1 MPKLLSDEQI
11 CEYQQDGLVFPIPVL
26 SAAEVATAR
35 AALEELAAALGGH
48 AEIAR
53 LRHLQLFH
61 RWVQDLVLH
70 PRVLDAVEDESGAI
84 VLSYRKAKRQKE
96 WEDVI
101 AKHKEGDVVAGAVT
115 RKIKGGLLVN
125 IGVNVFLPASQVDIR
140 RPPDIADYIGKTI
153 ECKILKIDEARRN
166 IVVSRRKLIDRV
178 MLRRMRPGSVLVA
191 NAERYQYAGA
201 WGEVLSVAA
210 QARGI
215 AGLVID
221 GAVRDIEA
229 ITQRRF
235 PVFSRGL
242 AIGACK
248 KEKIGTLNEPI
259 DLGGVTV
266 RSGDIVVGAGD
277 GVVILD
283 SQTIEQVLQAG
294 IARRERESEIFHQ
307 LNQGKTTIEILNLP
321 RWDRHGRKPGQ

>member
-1 MPKLLSDEQI
+1 MTISSETLRQLSEFD
-11 CEYQQDGLVFPIPVL
+11 
-26 SAAEVATAR
+26 AATLYEAAGQRGMVDPAIRPMWIGAHVCGPAITVSCPPRDNLMLHHAVA
-35 AALEELAAALGGH
+35 LAT
-48 AEIAR
+48 
-53 LRHLQLFH
+53 Q
-61 RWVQDLVLH
+61 
-70 PRVLDAVEDESGAI
+70 
-84 VLSYRKAKRQKE
+84 
-96 WEDVI
+96 
-101 AKHKEGDVVAGAVT
+101 
-115 RKIKGGLLVN
+115 
-125 IGVNVFLPASQVDIR
+125 
-140 RPPDIADYIGKTI
+140 
-153 ECKILKIDEARRN
+153 
-166 IVVSRRKLIDRV
+166 
-178 MLRRMRPGSVLVA
+178 GSVLVA
-191 NAERYQYAGA
+191 TAERYQLAGA

-266 RSGDIVVGAGD
+266 RFGDIVVGTGD

-283 SQTIEQVLQAG
+283 HQTIEQVLQAA
-294 IARRERESEIFHQ
+294 IARRDRESEIFSQ

-321 RWDRHGRKPGQ
+321 RRDPTGGKAHP

>member
-1 MPKLLSDEQI
+1 MTVSPELIRQLSEFD
-11 CEYQQDGLVFPIPVL
+11 
-26 SAAEVATAR
+26 AATLYEAAGQRGMVDPAIRPMWNGAHVCGPAITVSCPARDNLMLHHAVA
-35 AALEELAAALGGH
+35 LA
-48 AEIAR
+48 
-53 LRHLQLFH
+53 
-61 RWVQDLVLH
+61 
-70 PRVLDAVEDESGAI
+70 P
-84 VLSYRKAKRQKE
+84 
-96 WEDVI
+96 
-101 AKHKEGDVVAGAVT
+101 
-115 RKIKGGLLVN
+115 
-125 IGVNVFLPASQVDIR
+125 
-140 RPPDIADYIGKTI
+140 
-153 ECKILKIDEARRN
+153 
-166 IVVSRRKLIDRV
+166 
-178 MLRRMRPGSVLVA
+178 PGSVLVA

-229 ITQRRF
+229 ITVRRF

-248 KEKIGTLNEPI
+248 KEQIGTLNEPI

-283 SQTIEQVLQAG
+283 SQTIEQVLQAA
-294 IARRERESEIFHQ
+294 IARRERESEIFRQ
-307 LNQGKTTIEILNLP
+307 LSQGKTTIEILNLP
-321 RWDRHGRKPGQ
+321 RWDPHGREPSQ

>member
-1 MPKLLSDEQI
+1 MTISPELIRQLSEFD
-11 CEYQQDGLVFPIPVL
+11 
-26 SAAEVATAR
+26 AATLYEAAGQRGMVDPAIRPMWNGAHVCGPAITVTCPARDNLMLHHAVA
-35 AALEELAAALGGH
+35 LAA
-48 AEIAR
+48 
-53 LRHLQLFH
+53 
-61 RWVQDLVLH
+61 
-70 PRVLDAVEDESGAI
+70 PS
-84 VLSYRKAKRQKE
+84 
-96 WEDVI
+96 
-101 AKHKEGDVVAGAVT
+101 
-115 RKIKGGLLVN
+115 
-125 IGVNVFLPASQVDIR
+125 
-140 RPPDIADYIGKTI
+140 
-153 ECKILKIDEARRN
+153 
-166 IVVSRRKLIDRV
+166 
-178 MLRRMRPGSVLVA
+178 SVLVA

-229 ITQRRF
+229 ITERRF

-248 KEKIGTLNEPI
+248 KEQIGTLNEPI

-283 SQTIEQVLQAG
+283 RQTIDQVLQAA
-294 IARRERESEIFHQ
+294 IARRERESEIFRQ

-321 RWDRHGRKPGQ
+321 RWDPHGRKPSQ